1 MGPFLLY
8 RIPHAV
14 KRVRAAPIA
23 AALVLIAC
31 GTLFGENPL
40 DWLNR
45 VRRAAGV
52 PGVQAD
58 ALLSLT
64 AEDYARRL
72 ASRGM
77 LSHKGD
83 DGSSALDRYRA
94 LGGTE
99 VRVGEIL
106 GAGPAAGLVQE
117 AWMASA
123 EHRQVALAPE
133 WTHAGWGSAAAGTS
147 VVVVMLFTRK
157 LVVGL
162 ELQSGTAVFS
172 ARGRFLP
179 VYAAAPVLINGLD
192 EVAPSAWEPASRSF
206 VFEVPR
212 SSLEGYLRL
221 GFRTADGSFTL
232 TNAFSPVGG
241 PGR

>member
-23 AALVLIAC
+23 AALALIAC
-31 GTLFGENPL
+31 GTLFGEDPL

-58 ALLSLT
+58 ALLSLA
-64 AEDYARRL
+64 AERYARQL
-72 ASRGM
+72 VSRGM

-99 VRVGEIL
+99 VRLGEIL

-117 AWMASA
+117 AWMASE
-123 EHRQVALAPE
+123 EHRRVALAPA
-133 WTHAGWGSAAAGTS
+133 WTHAGWGSAATGTS

-157 LVVGL
+157 LVVEL
-162 ELQSGTAVFS
+162 ELDNDGAVFS
-172 ARGRFLP
+172 VRGRFLP
-179 VYAAAPVLINGLD
+179 AYAVAPVLINGLD
-192 EVAPSAWEPASRSF
+192 EVAPSAWEPARRSF

-212 SSLEGYLRL
+212 SGLEGYLRL
-221 GFRTADGSFTL
+221 GFRTADGAFTL
-232 TNAFSPVGG
+232 TNTFTPPV
-241 PGR
+241 PAR